1 MKSRFQKIRMLL
13 TRKKQKF
20 DAPTK
25 VSNLMNGKCVCENP
39 CNEYCYQKK
48 NDVVKIVWTD
58 KKGNPC
64 QHKAN

>member
-20 DAPTK
+20 DSPPK

-39 CNEYCYQKK
+39 CNEYCSQKSNK
-48 NDVVKIVWTD
+48 DVHTIRTK
-58 KKGNPC
+58 
-64 QHKAN
+64 

>member
-1 MKSRFQKIRMLL
+1 MKSKFQKIRMLL

-20 DAPTK
+20 DSPPK

-39 CNEYCYQKK
+39 CNEYCSNTEKFK
-48 NDVVKIVWTD
+48 L
-58 KKGNPC
+58 C